1 MGEAGGAAWEPVLA
15 YGCFVEFYLMQE
27 PPHSI
32 VEAYRRYRITTGSRQ
47 DHKKRIRK
55 ALGVWEN
62 SAYARDHD
70 GAPIPYAIS
79 PIAAKKRRP
88 AASRSPSTANA
99 TLCTQMPC
107 REYVSAFSGR
117 LG

>member
-1 MGEAGGAAWEPVLA
+1 MRQSAVQPAR
-15 YGCFVEFYLMQE
+15 
-27 PPHSI
+27 SI
-32 VEAYRRYRITTGSRQ
+32 VEAYRRYRITTGSLQ

-55 ALGVWEN
+55 APGVWEN
-62 SAYARDHD
+62 WGYARDYN
-70 GAPIPYAIS
+70 GVSIPYAIS

-88 AASRSPSTANA
+88 AASSSPSIANA
-99 TLCTQMPC
+99 TLCTRMPC